1 MSISYCD
8 NTNDIVRYGKIML
21 NKAKLIYYHENKTNR
36 VVVGSVIEYY
46 GDDTKQHWQKVKYF
60 TDTLFNQ
67 LRDDD
72 KKEFIDKAQ
81 TVENAKVKKTRIS
94 TNVKNN
100 KKKTQ

>member
-94 TNVKNN
+94 TG
-100 KKKTQ
+100 